1 MKKMTDKKLCSGCL
15 RDDEKIEAEAW
26 CNDCLEEVC
35 KTCAKVHRKFNP
47 PHKVI
52 PLHQVSNLSS
62 SILKISKDCDVHTD
76 QRTTQFCTQHDKVI
90 CDLCL
95 SDTHKNCDSII
106 SIDRAAKG
114 VKSGTA
120 LADLKS
126 RINHL
131 NEMFPELLKCQTKDE
146 KEFDRQRDKFLQQI
160 STTRQQINNHL
171 DQIEKETI
179 DELNKQFKKIKHK
192 MDEAKHKTQKGLEAV
207 ATWIDELSS
216 IETISNEILLFQTIK
231 LMNSKTHIEETN
243 INELNKQH
251 KIEFDPFDTNDL
263 PVVLKSIG
271 KISLTENQMHIP
283 ALQHNSQ
290 QIQEPVKSM
299 EGKIQRSYSFLTS
312 VLGSKVQIS
321 NGCFVSGKRLLLLHY
336 DSPHIYVCDY
346 DGNDVHMITL
356 EHNPWD
362 VAMVDDNQAIVTL
375 RHKGFKILDLTT
387 LVLGRCIEPGGQGCY
402 AVSCS
407 NDQIWTFDGIYTI
420 SQIDIS
426 GNILRSVK
434 TKNRVQ
440 NFCIDNNSNIY
451 YTRGN
456 GDDNNVYSVKPD
468 GQESIFCSHS
478 DLIGPYGID
487 LDDKG
492 NVYVGGMWSQHIHRI
507 SSDGKD
513 HQIIL
518 TKDDG
523 INGPWGLCH
532 NRETKQLLVV
542 NDIKKS
548 VAMYTLP

>member
-1 MKKMTDKKLCSGCL
+1 MTDKKLCSGCL
-15 RDDEKIEAEAW
+15 RDDEKIKAEAW

-76 QRTTQFCTQHDKVI
+76 QRTVLFCTQHDKVI

-95 SDTHKNCDSII
+95 SDNHKNCDSII

-131 NEMFPELLKCQTKDE
+131 NEMFPALLKCQTKDE
-146 KEFDRQRDKFLQQI
+146 KEFDRQRNKFLQQI

-171 DQIEKETI
+171 DQIEKETVE
-179 DELNKQFKKIKHK
+179 ELNKQFKKIKHK
-192 MDEAKHKTQKGLEAV
+192 MDEAKHKTQKGLAAV

-216 IETISNEILLFQTIK
+216 IETIRNEVLLFQTIK
-231 LMNSKTHIEETN
+231 FMNNKTHIEETN

-263 PVVLKSIG
+263 RVVLTSMG

-299 EGKIQRSYSFLTS
+299 EGEIQRTNSFLTS
-312 VLGSKVQIS
+312 VLGSDVRIIM
-321 NGCFVSGKRLLLLHY
+321 GCFVSGKRLLLPHY
-336 DSPHIYVCDY
+336 LSPHISVCGY
-346 DGNDVHMITL
+346 DGNDVNRIKL
-356 EHNPWD
+356 EHNPKD
-362 VAMVDDNQAIVTL
+362 VAMIDDNQAIVTL
-375 RHKGFKILDLTT
+375 YYKGFQILDLTT
-387 LVLGRCIEPGGQGCY
+387 LTLGRCIKPGGQGCY
-402 AVSCS
+402 AVTCS
-407 NDQIWTFDGIYTI
+407 NDQIWTSDDGFNTI
-420 SQIDIS
+420 SQIDTS
-426 GNILRSVK
+426 GNILRSI
-434 TKNRVQ
+434 TAN
-440 NFCIDNNSNIY
+440 NMIEDFCIDNNDNIY
-451 YTRGN
+451 YTPVSN
-456 GDDNNVYSVKPD
+456 SDNNVNRIIHD
-468 GQESIFCSHS
+468 GQESIYFSHS
-478 DLIGPYGID
+478 DLIRPNSID
-487 LDDKG
+487 VDGKG
-492 NVYVGGMWSQHIHRI
+492 NVYVGGLMSDNIHRI

-518 TKDDG
+518 TKNDG
-523 INGPWGLCH
+523 IHGPWGLCY
-532 NRETKQLLVV
+532 NRGKKQLLVV
-542 NDIKKS
+542 NDNKKS
-548 VAMYTLP
+548 VAMYNLP